1 MKLTKKTVMTAVVL
15 FLFSSSIIILAVD
28 TLFREPELKEIAVL
42 ETSLG
47 VIEIELDREK
57 APVTVDNFV
66 TYVNE
71 GFYDGLVFHRVI
83 KSFMIQGGGFQ
94 PDGTRREGN
103 DPIRNEARN
112 GLKNERGAIAMA
124 RTSDPDSATSQFF
137 INTVDNRGLDYPNPD
152 GHGYAVFGRVVEG
165 MDIVDAIESTPTGDR
180 STPLFGVMS
189 DWPETDVV
197 ILRAYIKEG

>member
-1 MKLTKKTVMTAVVL
+1 MKLTKKTAMTGVVL

-42 ETSLG
+42 ETNLG
-47 VIEIELDREK
+47 IIEIELDRDK

-66 TYVNE
+66 TYVEE

-83 KSFMIQGGGFQ
+83 NSFMIQGGGFQ
-94 PDGTRREGN
+94 PDGTSRESN

-124 RTSDPDSATSQFF
+124 RTSNPDSATSQFF
-137 INTVDNRGLDYPNPD
+137 INTVDNPGLDYPNPD
-152 GHGYAVFGRVVEG
+152 GYGYAVFGKVVEG
-165 MDIVDAIESTPTGDR
+165 MEVVDAIESAPTGGKA
-180 STPLFGVMS
+180 TPYGVMS
-189 DWPETDVV
+189 DWPVTDIV
-197 ILRAYIKEG
+197 IIRAYMKED

>member
-15 FLFSSSIIILAVD
+15 FLFSSSIILMAVD
-28 TLFREPELKEIAVL
+28 TLFREPELKEITVL

-47 VIEIELDREK
+47 VIEIELDRGK

-66 TYVNE
+66 TYVEE

-83 KSFMIQGGGFQ
+83 KSFMIQGGGLQ
-94 PDGTRREGN
+94 PDGTSREVN

-124 RTSDPDSATSQFF
+124 RTSNPDSATSQFF
-137 INTVDNRGLDYPNPD
+137 INTVDNAGLDYPNPD
-152 GHGYAVFGRVVEG
+152 GYGYAVFGKVVEG
-165 MDIVDAIESTPTGDR
+165 LEVVDAIESASTSGKATPY
-180 STPLFGVMS
+180 GVMS
-189 DWPETDVV
+189 DWPVTDIV
-197 ILRAYIKEG
+197 IVRAYMKEG

>member
-1 MKLTKKTVMTAVVL
+1 MKLTKKTAMTGVVL

-66 TYVNE
+66 TYVEE

-124 RTSDPDSATSQFF
+124 RTSNPDSATSQFF
-137 INTVDNRGLDYPNPD
+137 INTVDNTGLDYPNPD
-152 GHGYAVFGRVVEG
+152 GYGYAVFGKVVEG
-165 MDIVDAIESTPTGDR
+165 MDVVDAIESTSTGDKA
-180 STPLFGVMS
+180 TPDGVMR
-189 DWPETDVV
+189 DWPVKDIV
-197 ILRAYIKEG
+197 IIRAYMKKG

>member
-1 MKLTKKTVMTAVVL
+1 MKLNKRTAMTVVVL
-15 FLFSSSIIILAVD
+15 FLFSSSMIIMAVD
-28 TLFREPELKEIAVL
+28 TFLREPEVNEIAVL

-47 VIEIELDREK
+47 VIEIELDRGE

-66 TYVNE
+66 AYVEE

-83 KSFMIQGGGFQ
+83 RGFMIQGGGFL
-94 PDGTRREGN
+94 PNGTRKEVH
-103 DPIRNEARN
+103 DPIGNEARN

-152 GHGYAVFGRVVEG
+152 GHGYAVFGRVVDG
-165 MDIVDAIESTPTGDR
+165 MDVVDAIESTPTVDR
-180 STPLFGVMS
+180 STPFGVMS
-189 DWPETDVV
+189 DWPMTDVV
-197 ILRAYIKEG
+197 IVRAYMKEG

>member
-1 MKLTKKTVMTAVVL
+1 MKLTKKTVMTVVVL

-28 TLFREPELKEIAVL
+28 TLFREPELKEITVL

-47 VIEIELDREK
+47 IIEIELDREK

-66 TYVNE
+66 TYVEE

-94 PDGTRREGN
+94 PDGTRREVN

-124 RTSDPDSATSQFF
+124 RTSNPDSATSQFF
-137 INTVDNRGLDYPNPD
+137 INTVDNTGLDYPNPD
-152 GHGYAVFGRVVEG
+152 GYGYAVFGKVVEG
-165 MDIVDAIESTPTGDR
+165 LDVVDAIESASTGDKA
-180 STPLFGVMS
+180 TPYGVMS
-189 DWPETDVV
+189 DWPETDIV
-197 ILRAYIKEG
+197 IIRAYMKEG

>member
-1 MKLTKKTVMTAVVL
+1 MKLTKKTAMTVVVL

-28 TLFREPELKEIAVL
+28 TLFKEPELKEIAVL

-47 VIEIELDREK
+47 DIEIELDRGK

-66 TYVNE
+66 TYVDE

-83 KSFMIQGGGFQ
+83 ESFMIQGGGFQ
-94 PDGTRREGN
+94 PDGTRREGS

-124 RTSDPDSATSQFF
+124 RTSNPDSATSQFF
-137 INTVDNRGLDYPNPD
+137 INTVDNAGLDYPNPD
-152 GHGYAVFGRVVEG
+152 GYGYAVFGKVVEG
-165 MDIVDAIESTPTGDR
+165 MDVVDAIESASTGDKT
-180 STPLFGVMS
+180 TPYGVMS
-189 DWPETDVV
+189 DWPVTDIV
-197 ILRAYIKEG
+197 IVRAYMKEE

>member
-15 FLFSSSIIILAVD
+15 FLFSSSIILMAVD
-28 TLFREPELKEIAVL
+28 TLFREPELKEITVL

-47 VIEIELDREK
+47 VIEIELDRGK

-66 TYVNE
+66 TYVDE

-83 KSFMIQGGGFQ
+83 KSFMIQGGGLQ
-94 PDGTRREGN
+94 PDGTSREVN

-124 RTSDPDSATSQFF
+124 RTSNPDSATSQFF
-137 INTVDNRGLDYPNPD
+137 INTVDNAGLDYPNPD
-152 GHGYAVFGRVVEG
+152 GYGYAVFGKVVEG
-165 MDIVDAIESTPTGDR
+165 MDVVDAIESASTSGKATPY
-180 STPLFGVMS
+180 GVMS
-189 DWPETDVV
+189 DWPVTDIV
-197 ILRAYIKEG
+197 IIRAYMKEG

>member
-1 MKLTKKTVMTAVVL
+1 MKLNKRTAMTVVVL
-15 FLFSSSIIILAVD
+15 FLFSSSMIIMAVD
-28 TLFREPELKEIAVL
+28 TFLREPEVNEIAVL

-47 VIEIELDREK
+47 VIEIELDRGEV
-57 APVTVDNFV
+57 PVTVDNFV
-66 TYVNE
+66 AYVEE

-83 KSFMIQGGGFQ
+83 EGFMIQGGGFQ

-152 GHGYAVFGRVVEG
+152 GYGYAVFGRVVEG
-165 MDIVDAIESTPTGDR
+165 MDVVDAIESTPTGDR
-180 STPLFGVMS
+180 STSFGVMS
-189 DWPETDVV
+189 DWPVTDVV
-197 ILRAYIKEG
+197 IVRAYIKEG

>member
-1 MKLTKKTVMTAVVL
+1 MKLTKKTAMTGVVL

-42 ETSLG
+42 ETNLG
-47 VIEIELDREK
+47 IIEIELDRDK

-66 TYVNE
+66 TYVEE

-83 KSFMIQGGGFQ
+83 NSFMIQGGGFQ
-94 PDGTRREGN
+94 PDGTSRESN

-124 RTSDPDSATSQFF
+124 RTSNPDSATSQFF
-137 INTVDNRGLDYPNPD
+137 INTVDNPGLDYPNPD
-152 GHGYAVFGRVVEG
+152 GYGYAVFGKVVEG
-165 MDIVDAIESTPTGDR
+165 MEVVDAIESAPTRGKATPY
-180 STPLFGVMS
+180 GVMS
-189 DWPETDVV
+189 DWPVTDIV
-197 ILRAYIKEG
+197 IIRAYMKED

>member
-1 MKLTKKTVMTAVVL
+1 MKLNMRTAMTVVVL
-15 FLFSSSIIILAVD
+15 FLFSSSMIIMAVD
-28 TLFREPELKEIAVL
+28 TFLREPEVNKIAVL

-47 VIEIELDREK
+47 VIEIELDRGE

-66 TYVNE
+66 AYVEE

-83 KSFMIQGGGFQ
+83 RGFMIQGGGFQ
-94 PDGTRREGN
+94 PDGTWKEGH
-103 DPIRNEARN
+103 DPIGNEARN

-137 INTVDNRGLDYPNPD
+137 INTVKNRGLDYPNPD

-165 MDIVDAIESTPTGDR
+165 MDVVDAIELTPTGDR
-180 STPLFGVMS
+180 STSFGVMS
-189 DWPETDVV
+189 DWPVTDVV
-197 ILRAYIKEG
+197 IVRAYMKEG

>member
-1 MKLTKKTVMTAVVL
+1 MKLTKKTAMTGVVL

-47 VIEIELDREK
+47 VIEIELDRDK

-66 TYVNE
+66 TYVEE

-94 PDGTRREGN
+94 PDGTSRESN

-124 RTSDPDSATSQFF
+124 RTSNPDSATSQFF
-137 INTVDNRGLDYPNPD
+137 INTVDNPGLDYPNPD
-152 GHGYAVFGRVVEG
+152 GYGYAVFGKVVEG
-165 MDIVDAIESTPTGDR
+165 MEVVGAIESASTGGKATPY
-180 STPLFGVMS
+180 GVMS
-189 DWPETDVV
+189 DWPVTDIV
-197 ILRAYIKEG
+197 IIRAYMKED